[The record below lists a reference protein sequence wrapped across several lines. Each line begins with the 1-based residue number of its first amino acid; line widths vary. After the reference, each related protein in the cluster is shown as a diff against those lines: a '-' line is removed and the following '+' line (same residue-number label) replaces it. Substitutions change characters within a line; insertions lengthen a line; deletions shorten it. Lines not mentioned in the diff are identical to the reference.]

1 MQAIDE
7 DAAQQRSGYSKVT
20 ELEEI
25 TVTAR
30 KRVENLQEVALS
42 VSAMGKKEIEAA
54 FATDVRDLIYIFA
67 NTIIDDTNQG
77 PGGVAAVYIRGIG
90 ISDVKKS
97 FDPAVGV
104 LVDGIYRGQMGGSF
118 RGCSYTSRL
127 HPRSRSR

>member
-54 FATDVRDLIYIFA
+54 FATDVRDLIYISP
-67 NTIIDDTNQG
+67 NTVIDDTNQLE
-77 PGGVAAVYIRGIG
+77 VR
-90 ISDVKKS
+90 
-97 FDPAVGV
+97 
-104 LVDGIYRGQMGGSF
+104 
-118 RGCSYTSRL
+118 
-127 HPRSRSR
+127 